1 MSENTEQIVEAV
13 GRLEQGGA
21 DARDWVDRV
30 RGGSASV
37 ANQADSLIELT
48 RRARLAARRIG
59 GSMHR
64 RNCVGVFG
72 PSQAGKSY
80 LVSALAKR
88 KDAPLVLDFAGTEL
102 DFLKQVNPA
111 GDRESTGLV
120 SRFTKHAGH
129 TDPEYPVELRLLS
142 ETDLVKIL
150 ANSFLSDFDTNNMD
164 VELPDEDAI
173 RETVRELEGGVK
185 MGSTQVAHL
194 DEIELFDLGEYFR
207 QNFRSR
213 IGQLDRAGYW
223 DAIIRIGGRLPV
235 RLRAKLFALLWGNL
249 QPFTDMF
256 VMLATALESIGN
268 PKEARAGLNSLTPRE
283 AGSPPEPSTIIDVT
297 ILKRL
302 GTDRDTGDT
311 IAVKPVSDG
320 ADGQPVQM
328 PRATMCALTA
338 EVKLVIKEAPWPF
351 MDHTDL
357 LDFPGAR
364 SRLKLRN
371 LGSGGGGGEDDED
384 GSPRELFLRGKIAY
398 LFQRYTAE
406 IELTSMLLCMP
417 PSNQEVKDLAG
428 MVRSWIEATHGATSK
443 ARSRIQNA
451 LFLVLTKVDQN
462 FEVTGGETA
471 ESRKGKWDRRL
482 FASFLELYGRD
493 EWVEDWDGSPFD
505 NSVFVRNPN
514 IKQVHLMDY
523 ADETALI
530 ESGISTDSS
539 ELITE
544 LTDAFHGSALV
555 AKHFA
560 DREGVWDAMMTPN
573 DGGVEYLV
581 GRLSEVLDPG
591 LKQRQG
597 SERLFEMVER
607 LDDALRVFHHG
618 DGEQAREERDK
629 RIQEVRRALLGAL
642 RQQDYRGFA
651 HLVSALGLPEG
662 DARGVFYNVAA
673 MREEDLA
680 LSDNDTSGSK
690 ADDDPWA
697 ADDDPWAA
705 EDTAAGDA
713 TPPASTRRRERAD
726 IFAEQ
731 AVGHWQN
738 RMNRLLQDPAE
749 LRLIGAPAE
758 LVGEIVKDLRI
769 GADRLELT
777 TRIADAVREETVSAG
792 ARWEDAAD
800 RAVRIAAYEINDF
813 VGYLGTGRLAQD
825 ERPGFPEAPREPKR
839 RIFTMPDADPAKIS
853 IGNSRDP
860 LESNFFVDWGVAWR
874 ELGLSNVSHDS
885 GREISEEDN
894 RELGRIIA
902 MIDVSDALR
911 TASVG
916 AGTES
921 D

>member
-1 MSENTEQIVEAV
+1 MSDNSEKIVEAIE
-13 GRLEQGGA
+13 RLEQGGA
-21 DARDWVDRV
+21 DARQWVDRV

-88 KDAPLVLDFAGTEL
+88 KDAPLMLDFAGTEL

-120 SRFTKHAGH
+120 SRFTKHAGAA
-129 TDPEYPVELRLLS
+129 DPDYPVELRLLS
-142 ETDLVKIL
+142 ETDLVKIF

-164 VELPDEDAI
+164 VELPDEERI
-173 RETVRELEGGVK
+173 RETVRELESGAKAGAPAVP
-185 MGSTQVAHL
+185 HL

-213 IGQLDRAGYW
+213 IGQLERAGYW
-223 DAIIRIGGRLPV
+223 DALIRIGGRLPV
-235 RLRAKLFALLWGNL
+235 RQRARLFALLWGDL
-249 QPFTDMF
+249 DPFTDMF
-256 VMLATALESIGN
+256 VMLASALESIGN
-268 PKEARAGLNSLTPRE
+268 PKEARAAMNSLTPRE
-283 AGSPPEPSTIIDVT
+283 SGSPPEPSTIIDVT

-302 GTDRDTGDT
+302 GTDRDAGDT
-311 IAVKPVSDG
+311 ISIKPIG
-320 ADGQPVQM
+320 ASGEAQPVEM

-338 EVKLVIKEAPWPF
+338 EVKLVIKQAPWPF
-351 MDHTDL
+351 MEHTDL

-371 LGSGGGGGEDDED
+371 LGGGAGQEDED

-428 MVRSWIEATHGATSK
+428 MVRSWIEATHGATPK
-443 ARSRIQNA
+443 ARARIQNA

-493 EWVEDWDGSPFD
+493 EWVEDWAGSPFD
-505 NSVFVRNPN
+505 NTVFVRNPN

-523 ADETALI
+523 SDEANLV
-530 ESGISTDSS
+530 EAGPAADSS
-539 ELITE
+539 SLIGELNE
-544 LTDAFHGSALV
+544 AFHGSTLV
-555 AKHFA
+555 GKHFA
-560 DREGVWDAMMTPN
+560 DRENVWDAMMTPN

-581 GRLSEVLDPG
+581 GRLSEVLDPD

-597 SERLFEMVER
+597 SERLLEMVER
-607 LDDALRVFHHG
+607 LDEALRVFHHG
-618 DGEQAREERDK
+618 DGEQAREERDR
-629 RIQEVRRALLGAL
+629 RIQEVRRALLAAL

-651 HLVSALGLPEG
+651 HLLSALGLPEG
-662 DARGVFYNVAA
+662 DARGVFFNVAA
-673 MREEDLA
+673 MREEDFNLDGA
-680 LSDNDTSGSK
+680 QDG
-690 ADDDPWA
+690 ADA

-705 EDTAAGDA
+705 EDDPWAADE
-713 TPPASTRRRERAD
+713 PASEPAVTGSPSTRRRERAD

-738 RMNRLLQDPAE
+738 RMNRLLQDPAQ
-749 LRLIGAPAE
+749 LRLVGAPAE
-758 LVGEIVKDLRI
+758 VVSEIVKDLRI
-769 GADRLELT
+769 GADRVGLSG
-777 TRIADAVREETVSAG
+777 RIADAVRAETMTAG
-792 ARWEDAAD
+792 SRWEDAAD
-800 RAVRIAAYEINDF
+800 RAVRIASYEVNDF
-813 VGYLGTGRLAQD
+813 IGYLGFGAMSRD

-839 RIFTMPDADPAKIS
+839 RIFAMPDPDPANIAIGAARAS
-853 IGNSRDP
+853 IEAD
-860 LESNFFVDWGVAWR
+860 FFVDWGVAWR
-874 ELGLSNVSHDS
+874 ELGLSNISHDS

-902 MIDVSDALR
+902 AIDVSDALR
-911 TASVG
+911 IEG
-916 AGTES
+916 A
-921 D
+921 

>member
-1 MSENTEQIVEAV
+1 MSDGNSTRNSNDIVDAV
-13 GRLEQGGA
+13 ARLEQGGA
-21 DARDWVDRV
+21 DARIWIDRV
-30 RGGSASV
+30 RGASASV
-37 ANQADSLIELT
+37 ANQADGLIELT

-88 KDAPLVLDFAGTEL
+88 KDSPLFLEFGGAHL
-102 DFLKQVNPA
+102 DFLKEVNPA

-120 SRFTKHAGH
+120 SRFTKHAGSP
-129 TDPEYPVELRLLS
+129 DPDFPVELRLLS
-142 ETDLVKIL
+142 ETDLVKIF

-164 VELPDEDAI
+164 VDLPDEEAI
-173 RETVRELEGGVK
+173 REIVRELEGNVK
-185 MGSTQVAHL
+185 VGANPAPHL

-223 DAIIRIGGRLPV
+223 DAVIRIGGRLPT
-235 RLRAKLFALLWGNL
+235 RQRARLFALLWGNL
-249 QPFTDMF
+249 EPFTDMF
-256 VMLATALESIGN
+256 IMLATALESLGN
-268 PKEARAGLNSLTPRE
+268 AKEARAGLNSLAPRE

-302 GTDRDTGDT
+302 GTDRDAGDT
-311 IAVKPVSDG
+311 IAVRPATD
-320 ADGQPVQM
+320 AGQAIQM

-338 EVKLVIKEAPWPF
+338 EVKLVIQEAPWPF
-351 MDHTDL
+351 MEHTDL

-371 LGSGGGGGEDDED
+371 LGAGTGDEDED

-417 PSNQEVKDLAG
+417 PSNQEVKDLSG
-428 MVRSWIEATHGATSK
+428 MVRSWIEATHGATPK
-443 ARSRIQNA
+443 ARARIQNA

-462 FEVTGGETA
+462 FEETGGETA

-493 EWVEDWDGSPFD
+493 EWVEDWNGSPFD

-514 IKQVHLMDY
+514 IKQKHLMDY
-523 ADETALI
+523 SDESSLAEAGPAAASAGLI
-530 ESGISTDSS
+530 S
-539 ELITE
+539 ELNS
-544 LTDAFHGSALV
+544 AFHSSAL
-555 AKHFA
+555 AGKHFA
-560 DREGVWDAMMTPN
+560 DRDGVWNAMMTPN

-597 SERLFEMVER
+597 SERLLEMVDR

-629 RIQEVRRALLGAL
+629 RIQETRRALLASI

-651 HLVSALGLPEG
+651 HMVSGLGVSEG
-662 DARGVFYNVAA
+662 DVRGVFFNVAA
-673 MREEDLA
+673 MREEEFNEVADA
-680 LSDNDTSGSK
+680 GSGG
-690 ADDDPWA
+690 AT
-697 ADDDPWAA
+697 DDDPWAA
-705 EDTAAGDA
+705 EDDPWAAED
-713 TPPASTRRRERAD
+713 TPEDVAEMSVPARRRERAD

-731 AVGHWQN
+731 AVGHWHN
-738 RMNRLLQDPAE
+738 RMNRLLQDSTH
-749 LRLIGAPAE
+749 LRLIGVPVE
-758 LVGEIVKDLRI
+758 VVGEIIKDLRI
-769 GADRLELT
+769 GADRLSLVN
-777 TRIADAVREETVSAG
+777 RIADAVREETLTAG

-800 RAVRIAAYEINDF
+800 RAVRIASFEINDF
-813 VGYLGTGRLAQD
+813 IGYMGFGRVEMAQ
-825 ERPGFPEAPREPKR
+825 RPGFPEAPREPKR
-839 RIFTMPDADPAKIS
+839 QIFGMPDPNPSNIGIGGSRAPIEAD
-853 IGNSRDP
+853 
-860 LESNFFVDWGVAWR
+860 FFVDWGVAWR
-874 ELGLSNVSHDS
+874 QLGLSNVSHDS

-902 MIDVSDALR
+902 MIDVSDSLR
-911 TASVG
+911 TAGVG
-916 AGTES
+916 LE
-921 D
+921 

>member
-13 GRLEQGGA
+13 ERLEQGGA
-21 DARDWVDRV
+21 DARQWVDKV
-30 RGGSASV
+30 RIDSASV

-88 KDAPLVLDFAGTEL
+88 KDAPLTLDFAGTEL
-102 DFLKQVNPA
+102 DFLKEVNPA

-120 SRFTKHAGH
+120 SRFTKHAGQS
-129 TDPEYPVELRLLS
+129 DPDFPVELRLLS
-142 ETDLVKIL
+142 ETDLVKIF

-164 VELPDEDAI
+164 VELPDEESI
-173 RETVRELEGGVK
+173 RETVRELEAGLKANATAV
-185 MGSTQVAHL
+185 SHL

-223 DAIIRIGGRLPV
+223 DALIRIGGRLPI
-235 RLRAKLFALLWGNL
+235 RQRAKLFALLWGDL
-249 QPFTDMF
+249 DPFTDMF
-256 VMLATALESIGN
+256 VMLASALESIGN
-268 PKEARAGLNSLTPRE
+268 PREARAGLNSLTPRE

-302 GTDRDTGDT
+302 GTDRDAGDT
-311 IAVKPVSDG
+311 IAVKPLTDAG
-320 ADGQPVQM
+320 EGQPVQL

-338 EVKLVIKEAPWPF
+338 EVRLVIKHAPWPF
-351 MDHTDL
+351 MEHTDL

-371 LGSGGGGGEDDED
+371 LGGGSGQEDED

-428 MVRSWIEATHGATSK
+428 MVRSWIEATHGATPK
-443 ARSRIQNA
+443 ARARIQNA

-462 FEVTGGETA
+462 FEVTGGETS

-523 ADETALI
+523 SDETALA
-530 ESGISTDSS
+530 ESGPAEDSS
-539 ELITE
+539 ELIQE
-544 LTDAFHGSALV
+544 LNEAFHGSSLV
-555 AKHFA
+555 GKHFA
-560 DREGVWDAMMTPN
+560 DRDGVWNAMMTPN

-581 GRLSEVLDPG
+581 GRLSHVLDPD
-591 LKQRQG
+591 LKKRQG
-597 SERLFEMVER
+597 SERLIEMVER

-618 DGEQAREERDK
+618 DGEQAREERDR
-629 RIQEVRRALLGAL
+629 RIQEARRALLSAL
-642 RQQDYRGFA
+642 RQQDYRGFS
-651 HLVSALGLPEG
+651 HLMSALGLPEG
-662 DARGVFYNVAA
+662 DARGVFFNVAA
-673 MREEDLA
+673 MREEDFTQA
-680 LSDNDTSGSK
+680 AGGSDTGAS
-690 ADDDPWA
+690 DDDPWA

-705 EDTAAGDA
+705 EE
-713 TPPASTRRRERAD
+713 PALEDNASSSAPTRRRERAD

-738 RMNRLLQDPAE
+738 RMNRLLQDPAQ
-749 LRLIGAPAE
+749 LRMIGAPSE
-758 LVGEIVKDLRI
+758 LVGEIIKDLRI
-769 GADRLELT
+769 GADRLGLT
-777 TRIADAVREETVSAG
+777 GRIADAVREETLTAG
-792 ARWEDAAD
+792 SRWEDAAD
-800 RAVRIAAYEINDF
+800 RAVRIASYEINDF
-813 VGYLGTGRLAQD
+813 IGYLGFGHMARD

-839 RIFTMPDADPAKIS
+839 RIFGLPDADPQNIS
-853 IGNSRDP
+853 IGASRASIEAD
-860 LESNFFVDWGVAWR
+860 FFVDWGVAWR
-874 ELGLSNVSHDS
+874 ELGLSNISHDS

-902 MIDVSDALR
+902 MIDVSGVLK
-911 TASVG
+911 
-916 AGTES
+916 TEAV
-921 D
+921 

>member
-1 MSENTEQIVEAV
+1 MSDNNEQIIEAV
-13 GRLEQGGA
+13 ERLEQGGA
-21 DARDWVDRV
+21 DARVWVDRV

-88 KDAPLVLDFAGTEL
+88 KDSPLILDFGGVQL
-102 DFLKQVNPA
+102 DFLKEVNPA

-120 SRFTKHAGH
+120 SRFTKHAGPS
-129 TDPEYPVELRLLS
+129 DPDFPVELRLLS
-142 ETDLVKIL
+142 ETDLVKIF

-173 RETVRELEGGVK
+173 REIVRELEGGVK
-185 MGSTQVAHL
+185 TGAVAVPHL

-223 DAIIRIGGRLPV
+223 DAIIRIGGRLPT
-235 RLRAKLFALLWGNL
+235 RLRARLFAMLWGNL
-249 QPFTDMF
+249 EPFTEMF
-256 VMLATALESIGN
+256 IMLATALESLGN
-268 PKEARAGLNSLTPRE
+268 AKEARAGLNSLTPRE

-302 GTDRDTGDT
+302 GTERDSGDT
-311 IAVKPVSDG
+311 VAVRPVGSDG
-320 ADGQPVQM
+320 QAIQM

-338 EVKLVIKEAPWPF
+338 EVKLVIQEAPWPF
-351 MDHTDL
+351 MEHTDL

-371 LGSGGGGGEDDED
+371 LGAGAGQEDED

-428 MVRSWIEATHGATSK
+428 MVRSWIEATHGATPK
-443 ARSRIQNA
+443 ARARIQNA

-462 FEVTGGETA
+462 FEETGGETV

-493 EWVEDWDGSPFD
+493 EWVEDWSGSAFD

-514 IKQVHLMDY
+514 IKQKHLMDY
-523 ADETALI
+523 SDESSLTEIGPAAASTQLI
-530 ESGISTDSS
+530 S
-539 ELITE
+539 ELKE
-544 LTDAFHGSALV
+544 AFSSSALV
-555 AKHFA
+555 ARHFA
-560 DREGVWDAMMTPN
+560 ERDGVWDAMMTPN

-581 GRLSEVLDPG
+581 GRLSQVLDPG

-597 SERLFEMVER
+597 SERLLEMVDR

-629 RIQEVRRALLGAL
+629 RIQEARRALLGAI

-662 DARGVFYNVAA
+662 DVRGVFFNVAA
-673 MREEDLA
+673 MREEDFNQVVGEEV
-680 LSDNDTSGSK
+680 DGS
-690 ADDDPWA
+690 ADDPWAAEDDPWA
-697 ADDDPWAA
+697 ADDSPT
-705 EDTAAGDA
+705 E
-713 TPPASTRRRERAD
+713 ASPSEGPSSRRRERPD

-738 RMNRLLQDPAE
+738 RMNRLLQDPAQ
-749 LRLIGAPAE
+749 LRMIGVPE
-758 LVGEIVKDLRI
+758 DVVGEIIKDLRI
-769 GADRLELT
+769 GADRLGLT
-777 TRIADAVREETVSAG
+777 GRIADAVREETLTAG

-800 RAVRIAAYEINDF
+800 RAVRIASFEINDF
-813 VGYLGTGRLAQD
+813 IGYLGFGRLETD

-839 RIFTMPDADPAKIS
+839 RIFDMPDPDPTN
-853 IGNSRDP
+853 IGIGGTRSP
-860 LESNFFVDWGVAWR
+860 MEANFFVDWGVAWR
-874 ELGLSNVSHDS
+874 ELGLNNVSHDS

-902 MIDVSDALR
+902 MIDVSDSLR
-911 TASVG
+911 VAGVG
-916 AGTES
+916 SE
-921 D
+921 

>member
-1 MSENTEQIVEAV
+1 MPDNSEKIVEAV

-21 DARDWVDRV
+21 DARQWVDRV
-30 RGGSASV
+30 RAGSAAV

-88 KDAPLVLDFAGTEL
+88 KDAPLMLDFAGTEL

-120 SRFTKHAGH
+120 SRFTKHAGD

-142 ETDLVKIL
+142 ETDLVKIF

-164 VELPDEDAI
+164 VELPDEEAI
-173 RETVRELEGGVK
+173 RDTVREIEGGVK
-185 MGSTQVAHL
+185 AGNATVPHL

-223 DAIIRIGGRLPV
+223 DALIRIGGRLPV
-235 RLRAKLFALLWGNL
+235 RQRAKLFALLWGDL

-256 VMLATALESIGN
+256 IMLASALESLGN
-268 PKEARAGLNSLTPRE
+268 PREARAGLGSLTPRE
-283 AGSPPEPSTIIDVT
+283 TGTPPEPSTIIDVT
-297 ILKRL
+297 ILRRL
-302 GTDRDTGDT
+302 GTDRDAGDT
-311 IAVKPVSDG
+311 IDVRPFTDG
-320 ADGQPVQM
+320 GSGQPMQM

-338 EVKLVIKEAPWPF
+338 EVKLVIQQAPWHF
-351 MDHTDL
+351 MEHTDL

-371 LGSGGGGGEDDED
+371 LGTGTGQEDED

-428 MVRSWIEATHGATSK
+428 MVRSWIEATHGSTAK
-443 ARSRIQNA
+443 ARARIQNA

-523 ADETALI
+523 ADEAGLI
-530 ESGISTDSS
+530 ESGPAADSS
-539 ELITE
+539 DLIDE
-544 LTDAFHGSALV
+544 LTRAFHDSTLTGR
-555 AKHFA
+555 HFA
-560 DREGVWDAMMTPN
+560 DREGVWNAMMTPN

-581 GRLSEVLDPG
+581 GRLSGVLDPG

-597 SERLFEMVER
+597 SERLLEMVER

-629 RIQEVRRALLGAL
+629 RIQEARRALLAAL

-651 HLVSALGLPEG
+651 HLISALGLPEG

-673 MREEDLA
+673 MREEDFGEHA
-680 LSDNDTSGSK
+680 DGTAEDNSV
-690 ADDDPWA
+690 
-697 ADDDPWAA
+697 DDPWAA
-705 EDTAAGDA
+705 EDDPWGADEPADEASARTAG
-713 TPPASTRRRERAD
+713 TRRRERAD

-738 RMNRLLQDPAE
+738 RMNRLLQDPAQ

-769 GADRLELT
+769 GADRLALS
-777 TRIADAVREETVSAG
+777 TRIADAVREETMTAG

-813 VGYLGTGRLAQD
+813 IGYLGFGRMAGD
-825 ERPGFPEAPREPKR
+825 KRPGFPEAPREPKR
-839 RIFTMPDADPAKIS
+839 RIFAMPDPDPANIS
-853 IGNSRDP
+853 IGGSRDP
-860 LESNFFVDWGVAWR
+860 LEAGFFVDWGVAWR
-874 ELGLSNVSHDS
+874 ELGLANVSHDS
-885 GREISEEDN
+885 GRDISEQDN

-911 TASVG
+911 AVDG
-916 AGTES
+916 GTEADS
-921 D
+921 G